1 MFATL
6 ERFVAAPRDK
16 GEREEGE
23 GESEEDSFE
32 RTFASGT
39 ILTHFLVNDDLEK
52 RRSVVA
58 DFDFVPSEWV
68 PPGET
73 QQEAA
78 HSAGDSPSKV
88 SASVTFFAVRTG
100 RGVAAAVYVGGRERR
115 LEEATAL
122 SSSKLT
128 PAVGVGAGGP
138 AASESGTAMAILRV
152 SQAER
157 AFWRLALT
165 FC

>member
-1 MFATL
+1 LFATL
-6 ERFVAAPRDK
+6 ERFVAAPRDE
-16 GEREEGE
+16 GEREEVE
-23 GESEEDSFE
+23 WESEEDSFE

-39 ILTHFLVNDDLEK
+39 ILTHFLVNDDLER
-52 RRSVVA
+52 RRSVVVA

-78 HSAGDSPSKV
+78 HSAGDSPSEV
-88 SASVTFFAVRTG
+88 PASVTFFAVRTG
-100 RGVAAAVYVGGRERR
+100 RGVAAAVYVGGRKPR

-128 PAVGVGAGGP
+128 PAVGVGAGGS
-138 AASESGTAMAILRV
+138 AASESGTAILRA

-157 AFWRLALT
+157 AFWRLALIS
-165 FC
+165 C